1 MKTNITT
8 EPDEQD
14 QDEDEQHYSLDEIRE
29 IILEDHSMNAQ

>member
-14 QDEDEQHYSLDEIRE
+14 QDDQHYSLDEIRE
-29 IILEDHSMNAQ
+29 IILEDHSIDAQ